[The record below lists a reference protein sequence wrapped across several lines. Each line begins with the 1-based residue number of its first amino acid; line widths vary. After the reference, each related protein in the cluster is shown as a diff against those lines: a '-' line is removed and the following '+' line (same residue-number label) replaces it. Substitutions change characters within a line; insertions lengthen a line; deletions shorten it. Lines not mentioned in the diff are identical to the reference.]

1 MKVGAGVKLVMLVG
15 AIVGVLAR
23 SSISYEEDCGC
34 GCDCGCD
41 CDSMAWNSLARVSF
55 IKDSM
60 MDEGV

>member
-23 SSISYEEDCGC
+23 SSISYEEDCD
-34 GCDCGCD
+34 CDCD